1 MKKLAIIAVLLATPA
16 FAEDAPQQAEK
27 PASEAQSAPAPTPT
41 PPPPPAPQAAP
52 AQPTAWNIEG
62 LDANDIATLN
72 EALENLPMK
81 VYRQFTLRLQQKIKP
96 VK

>member
-1 MKKLAIIAVLLATPA
+1 MKYLPLVVVLLAAPA
-16 FAEDAPQQAEK
+16 FAEDVPQQAEK
-27 PASEAQSAPAPTPT
+27 PASEAQAIPTPTPT
-41 PPPPPAPQAAP
+41 PPPSPATQAAP

-81 VYRQFTLRLQQKIKP
+81 VYRQFTNRLQQKIKP

>member
-1 MKKLAIIAVLLATPA
+1 MKYLPLIAILLATPA
-16 FAEDAPQQAEK
+16 FAEDAAK
-27 PASEAQSAPAPTPT
+27 PTDAPAPAATPSPSPT
-41 PPPPPAPQAAP
+41 PPAAPQASA
-52 AQPTAWNIEG
+52 ANPTAWNIEG

-81 VYRQFTLRLQQKIKP
+81 VYRQFTNRLQQKIKP